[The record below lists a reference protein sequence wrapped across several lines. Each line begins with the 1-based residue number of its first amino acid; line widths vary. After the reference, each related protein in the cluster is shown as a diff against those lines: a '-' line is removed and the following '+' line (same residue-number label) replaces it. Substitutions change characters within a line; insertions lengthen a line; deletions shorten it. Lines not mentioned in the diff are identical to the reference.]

1 MILELDR
8 KSAPAS
14 YDLNKSNIIEAE
26 KININ
31 DYKVFSIKGGTEP
44 VIKLEII
51 FPFGNRTEQQKLV
64 AAATNYL
71 INSGTHNFSSK
82 EIMENIDYYGAFYQ
96 HDNSFDRSSLSIYT
110 LKRYYKEI
118 FDIFFDIIQNANF
131 PESEIDIYKENSKQ
145 RFIINSTKNDF
156 LARRAFNYALFNEH
170 PYGYKVDQY
179 DFDNITR
186 EHIIDYYRSN
196 YNLKDS
202 TIIISGDVSD
212 DVITVLSKHLKN
224 HQSSEVTSIFK
235 IPAFIDYEK
244 QVYFEERKDAL
255 QSAIRIGR
263 PIINKK
269 HNDFIELN
277 ILTTILGGY
286 FGSRL
291 MTNIREDK
299 GYTYGIGAGL
309 YSLLDTGFFY
319 IATEVGT
326 DVCQK
331 ALDEIYFELN
341 RLSTELVPNSE
352 LDLVKN
358 YLKGSYINSFE
369 NIFSHADKFKG
380 IHFYDLNYEYY
391 NKYFNHLNSVNSER
405 LMELAKEYLS
415 VEVLS
420 EVVIGKK

>member
-14 YDLNKSNIIEAE
+14 FDLNKTNIIEAE
-26 KININ
+26 RLNIN
-31 DYKVFSIKGGTEP
+31 NYKVYCVKGGTEP

-51 FPFGNRTEQQKLV
+51 FPYGNRTETNKLI

-71 INSGTHNFSSK
+71 MNSGTHTASSK
-82 EIMENIDYYGAFYQ
+82 ELMENIDYYGAFYQ

-118 FDIFFDIIQNANF
+118 FEIFFDIIQNANF

-170 PYGYKVDQY
+170 PYGYKIDQN
-179 DFDNITR
+179 DFDSISR
-186 EHIIDYYRSN
+186 DQILAYYHSN
-196 YNLKDS
+196 YKLKNS

-212 DVITVLSKHLKN
+212 DVISALSNHLQN
-224 HQSSEVTSIFK
+224 DATSEVNNTITLPEFNEYK
-235 IPAFIDYEK
+235 K

-269 HNDFIELN
+269 HEDFIDLN
-277 ILTTILGGY
+277 ILCTVLGGY

-309 YSLLDTGFFY
+309 YSLMDTGFFY
-319 IATEVGT
+319 IATEVGA

-331 ALDEIYFELN
+331 ALDEIYKEVNRLNTELIPEDELN
-341 RLSTELVPNSE
+341 
-352 LDLVKN
+352 LVKN
-358 YLKGSYINSFE
+358 YLKGSYINSIE

-380 IHFYDLNYEYY
+380 IHFYDLNYDYY
-391 NKYFNHLNSVNSER
+391 NQYFNHLNTINSER
-405 LMELAKEYLS
+405 LMNLSKEYLT
-415 VEVLS
+415 VDVLS

>member
-14 YDLNKSNIIEAE
+14 YDLNRSNIIEAE

-31 DYKVFSIKGGTEP
+31 DYKVFSVKGGTEP
-44 VIKLEII
+44 VIKLEIV
-51 FPFGNRTEQQKLV
+51 FPFGNRTEKNKLI

-118 FDIFFDIIQNANF
+118 FDIFFDVIQNANF
-131 PESEIDIYKENSKQ
+131 PESEIEIYKENSKQ

-156 LARRAFNYALFNEH
+156 LARRAFNHVLFNDH
-170 PYGYKVDQY
+170 PYGYKIDAH
-179 DFDNITR
+179 DFDNINR
-186 EHIIDYYRSN
+186 ERVVDYYQSN

-212 DVITVLSKHLKN
+212 DVIAELSKHLKN
-224 HQSSEVTSIFK
+224 HQPSEDKNTQK
-235 IPAFIDYEK
+235 IPALLNYKK

-269 HNDFIELN
+269 HDDYIDLS
-277 ILTTILGGY
+277 ILCTILGGY

-341 RLSTELVPNSE
+341 RLNTELVPSDE

-358 YLKGSYINSFE
+358 YLKGSYINSIE

-380 IHFYDLNYEYY
+380 IHFYDLNYDYY
-391 NKYFNHLNSVNSER
+391 NKYFNHLNSINSKR
-405 LMELAKEYLS
+405 LMELSKEYLS
-415 VEVLS
+415 LDVLS

>member
-14 YDLNKSNIIEAE
+14 YDLNKTNIIEAE
-26 KININ
+26 KINIK
-31 DYKVFSIKGGTEP
+31 DYKVYSVKGGTEP

-51 FPFGNRTEQQKLV
+51 FPFGNRTEKQKLI

-96 HDNSFDRSSLSIYT
+96 HDNSFDRASLSIYT

-131 PESEIDIYKENSKQ
+131 PESEIEIYKENAKQ

-170 PYGYKVDQY
+170 PYGYKVDQN
-179 DFDNITR
+179 DFDNINR
-186 EHIIDYYRSN
+186 QNIVDYYQSN
-196 YNLKDS
+196 YNLKNS
-202 TIIISGDVSD
+202 TIIISGDVSN
-212 DVITVLSKHLKN
+212 DVISVLSDHLQK
-224 HQSSEVTSIFK
+224 HQSSEEIINLK
-235 IPAFIDYEK
+235 MPAFIKYEK

-263 PIINKK
+263 PIVNKK
-269 HNDFIELN
+269 HEDFIELN

-319 IATEVGT
+319 IATEVGA

-331 ALDEIYFELN
+331 ALDEIYIELN
-341 RLSTELVPNSE
+341 RLNTELIPENE
-352 LDLVKN
+352 LNLVKN
-358 YLKGSYINSFE
+358 YLKGSYINSIE

-380 IHFYDLNYEYY
+380 IHFYDLNYDYY
-391 NKYFNHLNSVNSER
+391 NKYFNHLNSVDSER
-405 LMELAKEYLS
+405 LMELSKEYLT
-415 VEVLS
+415 VDVLS

>member
-31 DYKVFSIKGGTEP
+31 DYKVFSVKGGTEP

-51 FPFGNRTEQQKLV
+51 FPFGNRTEQQKLI

-131 PESEIDIYKENSKQ
+131 PNSEIEIYKENSKQ

-170 PYGYKVDQY
+170 PYGYKIDHN

-186 EHIIDYYRSN
+186 EHIIDYYQSN
-196 YNLKDS
+196 YKLKDS

-212 DVITVLSKHLKN
+212 DVIAELSKHLNN
-224 HQSSEVTSIFK
+224 HQSSEVKSIPK
-235 IPAFIDYEK
+235 IPTFLNYEK

-269 HNDFIELN
+269 HEDFIELN
-277 ILTTILGGY
+277 ILSTILGGY

-291 MTNIREDK
+291 MANIREDK

-341 RLSTELVPNSE
+341 RLNTELIPDTE
-352 LDLVKN
+352 LDLVRN

-405 LMELAKEYLS
+405 LMELAKEYLT
-415 VEVLS
+415 VDVLS

>member
-8 KSAPAS
+8 KSAPAA
-14 YDLNKSNIIEAE
+14 YDINKTNIIEAE

-31 DYKVFSIKGGTEP
+31 DYKVFSVKGGTES
-44 VIKLEII
+44 VIKLEIV
-51 FPFGNRTEQQKLV
+51 FPYGNRTEKQKLI

-71 INSGTHNFSSK
+71 INSGTHSFSSK
-82 EIMENIDYYGAFYQ
+82 EIMENFDYYGAFYQ
-96 HDNSFDRSSLSIYT
+96 HDNSFDRASLSIYT

-131 PESEIDIYKENSKQ
+131 PDSEIEIYKENSKQ
-145 RFIINSTKNDF
+145 RFIVNSTKNDF

-170 PYGYKVDQY
+170 PYGYKIDQH
-179 DFDNITR
+179 DFDTITR
-186 EHIIDYYRSN
+186 EHVVDYYNSN

-212 DVITVLSKHLKN
+212 DVISELSKHLKN
-224 HQSSEVTSIFK
+224 HQASEVNSTNNLPSF
-235 IPAFIDYEK
+235 FNYEK

-269 HNDFIELN
+269 HEDFIELN
-277 ILTTILGGY
+277 ILSTILGGY

-319 IATEVGT
+319 IATEVGA

-331 ALDEIYFELN
+331 ALDEIYFELK
-341 RLSTELVPNSE
+341 RLNTELIPDSE
-352 LDLVKN
+352 LDLVRN
-358 YLKGSYINSFE
+358 YLKGSYINNIE

-391 NKYFNHLNSVNSER
+391 DKYFKLLNSVNSER
-405 LMELAKEYLS
+405 LMLLAKEYLN
-415 VEVLS
+415 VDLLS